1 MIRSFGWLELLI
13 LLRATEWTL
22 ALSLIAFVG
31 GGAFGFVVAL
41 ARVSPR
47 AILRALAIVYI
58 ELMQATPVLMVLF
71 LVFYGLGLLG
81 FDIPPL
87 VAASA
92 AMIVY
97 CAAFLGDIWRGCIE
111 AIPKQQWEASE
122 ALAMTRWQ
130 QLRYVVLPQA
140 ARISLPSTVGFLVQ
154 VVKTTSVASII
165 GMVELTQAGRN
176 VNNATFQ
183 PFKVFI
189 AVALI
194 YFVLCYPLSLWSQ
207 ALERR
212 MLAGRRA

>member
-1 MIRSFGWLELLI
+1 MIRSFGWMEFLI
-13 LLRATEWTL
+13 LVRATQWTL
-22 ALSLIAFVG
+22 ALSLISFVG
-31 GGAFGFVVAL
+31 GGALGFLVAL
-41 ARVSPR
+41 ARVSPHALPR
-47 AILRALAIVYI
+47 AFAIAYI
-58 ELMQATPVLMVLF
+58 ELMQATPVLMVVF

-87 VAASA
+87 LAASL

-97 CAAFLGDIWRGCIE
+97 CAAFLADIWRGCIQ
-111 AIPKQQWEASE
+111 AIPRQQWEASE

-140 ARISLPSTVGFLVQ
+140 ARISLPPTVGFLVQ
-154 VVKTTSVASII
+154 VVKTTSIASII

-194 YFVLCYPLSLWSQ
+194 YFALCYPLSLWSRS
-207 ALERR
+207 LERR

>member
-47 AILRALAIVYI
+47 AILRTLAIVYI